1 MGRPPSKNPK
11 SFSMYLRMTKD
22 EYELLAECAELA
34 NKHKSEII
42 LEGIKKVY
50 EEVKMLNRIC
60 I

>member
-22 EYELLAECAELA
+22 EYELLTECAKLA
-34 NKHKSEII
+34 NRHKSEII

-50 EEVKMLNRIC
+50 EDMKDDA
-60 I
+60 